1 MINNKVSSMKTN
13 NELMMQ
19 NSPIAKEL
27 IYSMKVNLWMH
38 DDPQRLRIT
47 KLQPMY
53 KGTRE

>member
-1 MINNKVSSMKTN
+1 MKTN